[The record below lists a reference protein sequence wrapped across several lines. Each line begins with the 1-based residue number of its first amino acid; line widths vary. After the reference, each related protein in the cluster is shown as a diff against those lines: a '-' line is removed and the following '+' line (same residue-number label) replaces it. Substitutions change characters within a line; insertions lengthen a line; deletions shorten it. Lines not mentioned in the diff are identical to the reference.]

1 MRRFRQLGIAAAS
14 ASVVLLLVAAV
25 GQAGGPPSIGWS
37 PSDSGS
43 FGYGLVAVG
52 HTSSQT
58 FTLSN
63 SGGSASAAL
72 TVELSGSPSFAITE
86 DLCTGT
92 SIGPNKSCTVT
103 VEYAPTVSGA
113 SSATLTANGK
123 KVQATTSQTLTGSSA
138 LLFKASGPA
147 VDGLS
152 PLNENPA
159 HPTSSATG
167 TAEVWWDTSTDM
179 MTVNVAF
186 SGLSGPN
193 TAAHIHCCVTTAGG
207 NAGVA
212 TVTPTF
218 TGFPAGVTSGTYTHT
233 FDMTLASSY
242 NPAFVT
248 LQGSLANAKA
258 ALLAGLQAGTT
269 YLNIHSTTFGG
280 GEERGF
286 LHAA

>member
-1 MRRFRQLGIAAAS
+1 LGIVAAL

-37 PSDSGS
+37 PSTSGS

-72 TVELSGSPSFAITE
+72 TVALSGAPAFAIT
-86 DLCTGT
+86 DDQCTGT
-92 SIGPNKSCTVT
+92 SIGPNKSCSVT

-123 KVQATTSQTLTGSSA
+123 KVEATTSQTLTGNSA
-138 LLFKASGPA
+138 LLFTASGPA

-167 TAEVWWDTSTDM
+167 TAAVWWDTSTNM
-179 MTVNVAF
+179 MTVDLSF
-186 SGLSGPN
+186 TGLSGPN

-218 TGFPAGVTSGTYTHT
+218 TGFPSGTQSGTYMHT
-233 FDMTLASSY
+233 FDMTLATSY

-248 LQGSLANAKA
+248 LQGSVANAMA
-258 ALLAGLQAGTT
+258 AIFAGLQAGTT
-269 YLNIHSTTFGG
+269 YLNIHTTTFGG
-280 GEERGF
+280 GEMRGF